1 MAAMADRRRHS
12 AAAAVL
18 RAVHRQ
24 PGAERAEVARKLS
37 MTSGLITET
46 VARLSALGLLC
57 EHPAPRTGA
66 RGRPTTTLDPHPRG
80 PLVAAVAI
88 GHERWQI
95 AVAQLGG
102 AELTRIE
109 RPHQREPAEVLNAI
123 AAHLRS
129 LRKRHGSRIRAVAAS
144 VPGTVRDNRL
154 AQAANLGWTDIDLS
168 VLWPRDRGARPYLAG
183 NDATFAA
190 VAEARRGAAAGAA
203 TMVHLFIEAG
213 LGGAVIEHGRLV
225 PGAAGTAGEFGHMPF
240 ADQAQPCRCG
250 ARGCWNTAIE
260 GAALAR
266 LLNQPPPADEVS
278 YTRNVFAA
286 AQASLAPGAPRRAEL
301 GAVQAVARSIGA
313 GAAGLANA
321 LDPSIITLGGLGRD
335 LLDIAAD
342 QVHPAYLAGLMQ
354 FRRQSPP
361 PLLPARFGDDAPLVG
376 AIEEAFSAVLTDQG
390 LRAWSSARPSQQAH
404 NGVLCGAA
412 GLGPVCNGPVDGWY
426 HAAPYRLSHTVQ
438 EGWRPS
444 ACSS

>member
-1 MAAMADRRRHS
+1 MTDRRRPS

-46 VARLSALGLLC
+46 VARLGALDLLC

-88 GHERWQI
+88 GHETWRI

-109 RPHQREPAEVLNAI
+109 RPHQREPAEVLEAI

-129 LRKRHGSRIRAVAAS
+129 LRRRHGSRIRAVAVS
-144 VPGTVRDNRL
+144 VPGTVRDKCL
-154 AQAANLGWTDIDLS
+154 AQATNLGWTDVDLS
-168 VLWPRDRGARPYLAG
+168 VLWLRDRGARPYLAG

-225 PGAAGTAGEFGHMPF
+225 AGAAGTAGEFGHMPF
-240 ADQAQPCRCG
+240 ADPAQPCRCG

-278 YTRNVFAA
+278 YARKVFVA

-301 GAVQAVARSIGA
+301 DVVQAVARSIGA

-342 QVHPAYLAGLMQ
+342 QVYPAYLAGLMQ
-354 FRRQSPP
+354 FRRASPP

-376 AIEEAFSAVLTDQG
+376 AIEEAFSTVLTDQG
-390 LRAWSSARPSQQAH
+390 LRAWASARPPQPQM
-404 NGVLCGAA
+404 
-412 GLGPVCNGPVDGWY
+412 
-426 HAAPYRLSHTVQ
+426 
-438 EGWRPS
+438 
-444 ACSS
+444 

>member
-1 MAAMADRRRHS
+1 MTDRRRHS

-46 VARLSALGLLC
+46 VARLSALDLLC

-80 PLVAAVAI
+80 PLVVAAAI
-88 GHERWQI
+88 GHETWQI

-102 AELTRIE
+102 AELARIE
-109 RPHQREPAEVLNAI
+109 QPHRREPAEVLEAV

-129 LRKRHGSRIRAVAAS
+129 LRRRHGSRIRAVAVS
-144 VPGTVRDNRL
+144 VPGTVRDMCL

-168 VLWPRDRGARPYLAG
+168 VLWPRDPSARPFLAG
-183 NDATFAA
+183 NDAAFAA
-190 VAEARRGAAAGAA
+190 VAEARRGAAADAA

-213 LGGAVIEHGRLV
+213 LGGAVIEHGKLV
-225 PGAAGTAGEFGHMPF
+225 LGATGTAGEFGHMPF
-240 ADQAQPCRCG
+240 GDPAQPCRCG
-250 ARGCWNTAIE
+250 AWGCWNTAIE
-260 GAALAR
+260 GAAIAR

-278 YTRNVFAA
+278 YSRKVFAA
-286 AQASLAPGAPRRAEL
+286 AKASLVPGGPRRAEL
-301 GAVQAVARSIGA
+301 DAVQAVARSVGA

-321 LDPSIITLGGLGRD
+321 LDPSIVTLGGLGRD
-335 LLDIAAD
+335 LLDIAGD
-342 QVHPAYLAGLMQ
+342 QVYPAYLAGLMQ
-354 FRRQSPP
+354 FRRASPP
-361 PLLPARFGDDAPLVG
+361 PLLPARFGGDAPLVG

-390 LRAWSSARPSQQAH
+390 LRAWSSARPPRSRPA
-404 NGVLCGAA
+404 GSSGRGSADLPVLG
-412 GLGPVCNGPVDGWY
+412 G
-426 HAAPYRLSHTVQ
+426 TV
-438 EGWRPS
+438 S
-444 ACSS
+444 C

>member
-1 MAAMADRRRHS
+1 VAAVTDRRRPS

-24 PGAERAEVARKLS
+24 PGVERAKVARNLL
-37 MTSGLITET
+37 MASGLITET
-46 VARLSALGLLC
+46 VARLNALDLLC

-80 PLVAAVAI
+80 PLVVAVAI

-102 AELTRIE
+102 AELGRIE
-109 RPHQREPAEVLNAI
+109 RPHRREAAEVLKAV

-129 LRKRHGSRIRAVAAS
+129 LRRRHGSRIRAVAVS
-144 VPGTVRDNRL
+144 VPGTVRGKCL

-168 VLWPRDRGARPYLAG
+168 VLWPRDRGARPYLVG

-203 TMVHLFIEAG
+203 MTVHLFIEAG
-213 LGGAVIEHGRLV
+213 LGGAVIELGKLV

-240 ADQAQPCRCG
+240 GDPAQPCRCG
-250 ARGCWNTAIE
+250 AWGCWNTAIE

-278 YTRNVFAA
+278 YARRVFAA
-286 AQASLAPGAPRRAEL
+286 AKASLAPGAPRRAEL
-301 GAVQAVARSIGA
+301 DAVQAVARSIGA

-335 LLDIAAD
+335 LVDIAGH
-342 QVHPAYLAGLMQ
+342 QVYPAYLSGLMQ
-354 FRRQSPP
+354 FRRASPP

-376 AIEEAFSAVLTDQG
+376 AIEEAFSAVLTDHG
-390 LRAWSSARPSQQAH
+390 LRAWSSARPPRPRH
-404 NGVLCGAA
+404 A
-412 GLGPVCNGPVDGWY
+412 G
-426 HAAPYRLSHTVQ
+426 
-438 EGWRPS
+438 
-444 ACSS
+444 SSGQLPDRVR